1 MIAIVDYFHS
11 PHRLTNEELASSGL
25 KGTKIPRGLIE
36 SHSTN
41 RAGYVSNAVG
51 TNSIPIHHPKKN
63 EFLAALHAPGDK
75 LVHQALSHTG
85 FSAPYSMGS
94 ASLSY
99 DGEHGA
105 AYLLI
110 ILFPF
115 PPLPMQHRFLQSSA

>member
-11 PHRLTNEELASSGL
+11 PHRLANEEFASSLL
-25 KGTKIPRGLIE
+25 KGTKVPWGLIE
-36 SHSTN
+36 SHPTN
-41 RAGYVSNAVG
+41 RAGYVRNTLW
-51 TNSIPIHHPKKN
+51 TNSIRIHHPKEN

-75 LVHQALSHTG
+75 LVDEALSHTG
-85 FSAPYSMGS
+85 FSAPYSMRS

-110 ILFPF
+110 ILCTF